1 MLNNEFTHHYAI
13 DFRNM
18 NKKYVDDVIEE
29 INNIDKN
36 VFERIK
42 GITKDEE
49 ADIITNMSYKLKE
62 KYKDNNE
69 KFEELILKI
78 RYEQQK
84 IIIRNIC
91 NYIAGMTDGFALE
104 EYNRIK

>member
-1 MLNNEFTHHYAI
+1 MKVLSLTEPYATLI
-13 DFRNM
+13 
-18 NKKYVDDVIEE
+18 
-29 INNIDKN
+29 KN
-36 VFERIK
+36 RIK
-42 GITKDEE
+42 TIETRSWKTNYRGKLYIHASKTK
-49 ADIITNMSYKLKE
+49 IPK